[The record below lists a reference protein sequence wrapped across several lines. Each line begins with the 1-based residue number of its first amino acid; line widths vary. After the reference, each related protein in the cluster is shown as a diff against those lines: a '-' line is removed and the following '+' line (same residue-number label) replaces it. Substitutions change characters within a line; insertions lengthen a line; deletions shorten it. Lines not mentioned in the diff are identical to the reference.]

1 MDLKADIKEQ
11 NKKLV
16 NLKKEIQKGIIGQ
29 EYVIDSVIKCLM
41 CNGHVLL
48 EGVPGL
54 AKTLLVMC
62 LAKSISNTVF
72 KRIQFTPDLLPSDIT
87 GTTMYLE
94 EKGTFKAQK
103 GPIFANFV
111 LGDEINRTTPK
122 VQSAM
127 LQAMQE
133 REVSIGMETY
143 PLPKPFIV
151 LATENPLEQ
160 AGTYPL
166 AVAQVDRFLFKIFVD
181 YPTEDEE
188 LKIIDINSVVKGMN
202 EYKIKEVMG
211 PKDLQKIQN
220 IVKQIKITESVKDYI
235 LNMVEATRTPKKY
248 GLEFQ
253 KYIDY
258 GGSPR
263 ATIFLSLA
271 GKANAMMNGRDYVI
285 PDDIREVAANVL
297 RHRIILNYEGKAR
310 NLSTDDVI
318 RDIINK
324 VPVV

>member
-1 MDLKADIKEQ
+1 MVLKDDIKEHS
-11 NKKLV
+11 KKLV

-29 EYVIDSVIKCLM
+29 EHEIDSVIKCLI

-62 LAKSISNTVF
+62 LARSISDTVF

-94 EKGTFKAQK
+94 EKGVFKAQK

-111 LGDEINRTTPK
+111 LADEINRTTPK

-133 REVSIGMETY
+133 REVSIGRETY
-143 PLPKPFIV
+143 SLPRPFIV

-166 AVAQVDRFLFKIFVD
+166 AVAQIDRFLFKVFVN
-181 YPTEDEE
+181 YPSEDDE
-188 LKIIDINSVVKGMN
+188 LKIIDINSVVKSMD

-211 PKDLQKIQN
+211 PRDLNNIQN
-220 IVKQIKITESVKDYI
+220 TVKQVKITESVKDYI
-235 LNMVEATRTPKKY
+235 LNIVEATRTPKKY

-263 ATIFLSLA
+263 ATIYLALA
-271 GKANAMMNGRDYVI
+271 G
-285 PDDIREVAANVL
+285 
-297 RHRIILNYEGKAR
+297 
-310 NLSTDDVI
+310 
-318 RDIINK
+318 
-324 VPVV
+324 